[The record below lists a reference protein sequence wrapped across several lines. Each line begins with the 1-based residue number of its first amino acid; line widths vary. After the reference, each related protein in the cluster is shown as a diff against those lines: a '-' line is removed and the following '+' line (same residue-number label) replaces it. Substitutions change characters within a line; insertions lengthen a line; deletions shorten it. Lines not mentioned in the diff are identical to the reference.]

1 MPSPPLIAIVDDDG
15 MVRNS
20 LARLLRSMELRVAAF
35 ESGESLLAAL
45 TAEVACVISDMQ
57 MPGMSGLVLQRRL
70 AAERPDLPIIFM
82 TAFPDE
88 LTRGRALDAGAGCY
102 LEKPCSAEALA
113 HCLDRALDPERKP
126 K

>member
-1 MPSPPLIAIVDDDG
+1 MPSSALIAIVDDDG

-20 LARLLRSMELRVAAF
+20 LARLLRSMGLRVLAF
-35 ESGESLLAAL
+35 ESGEAFLAAL
-45 TAEVACVISDMQ
+45 NPEVDCVISDMQ

-70 AAERPDLPIIFM
+70 AADRPDLPIIFM

-102 LEKPCSAEALA
+102 LEKPCSADALA
-113 HCLDRALDPERKP
+113 RCLDRALHPERKP
-126 K
+126 T